1 MNLASADAARHAI
14 RHFGRFSGF
23 TAARSKTGWAA
34 TALLAAALG
43 TALPASGAEEKPLWE
58 IGAGVTALTFPAY
71 RGSDQTN
78 NFVLP
83 FPYFTYHGKVLKADR
98 QGVRAS
104 LFDSDRV
111 DLTISAALLPPSS
124 SKDIRIR
131 NGMPDLEGS
140 FEIGPQVNLTLWRS
154 DDRARFVKLL
164 LPMRAAFT
172 LEGSPK
178 DIGWVFHPKLNMDIT
193 DLPGLN
199 GWRLGMLAGPLF
211 GDKRQHD
218 YYYSVD
224 PRYATA
230 GRPAYQAEAGYGGM
244 QYLASFSKRFPK
256 FWVGAFARYDN
267 LGGATFADSPLVR
280 QQDYVAAGVAVA
292 WVLGESSTRVRVDD

>member
-1 MNLASADAARHAI
+1 MNLASANAA

-71 RGSDQTN
+71 RGSEQTN

-111 DLTISAALLPPSS
+111 DLTISAALSPPSS

-178 DIGWVFHPKLNMDIT
+178 DIGWVFHPKLNMDVT
-193 DLPGLN
+193 DIPGLA
-199 GWRLGMLAGPLF
+199 GWNLGLLAGPLF
-211 GDKRQHD
+211 GDKRQHA
-218 YYYSVD
+218 YYYSVA
-224 PRYATA
+224 PQYATA
-230 GRPAYQAEAGYGGM
+230 GRPAYEAASGYAGM
-244 QYLASFSKRFPK
+244 QYLAALSKRFPK
-256 FWVGAFARYDN
+256 YWVGAFVRYDN
-267 LGGATFADSPLVR
+267 LSGATFENSPLVR
-280 QQDYVAAGVAVA
+280 QKDYVAGGIAIS
-292 WVLGESSTRVRVDD
+292 WILGESSTRVKVDD